1 MSRPTGSRA
10 GIDVVLPVSEFPD
23 WLNPIFVRDL
33 RQGLRA
39 SFFVWA
45 FVLLQSLAFVAAL
58 AEWAMAQLF
67 GGGGGGPIFAGAF
80 PVVTTLIFGFF
91 LPFSLFNSLQPE
103 LGRGRNAELL
113 LTSRLTRWQIVRG
126 KLLVATTLSALL
138 LVSLLPYFLIR
149 YFLGGVELIG
159 LIAEMLGLLVA
170 NAAMSAIV
178 IGASAFSSHIVRFV
192 VIFLLMSFHSMTA
205 AAYAIRGSITGLPT
219 SFFTLD
225 AFAGQTLAS
234 ILFMILCLQL
244 GRAKLQT
251 SRHAIDPLAKVLVFI
266 FLTPIAHGIIVAS
279 GGPLPAILLLSLML
293 AGALLFDRDRPVK
306 KELKLSPEQPPY

>member
-1 MSRPTGSRA
+1 MSHSTGSRA
-10 GIDVVLPVSEFPD
+10 GIDVVLSVSEFPD
-23 WLNPIFVRDL
+23 WLSPIFVRDL

-45 FVLLQSLAFVAAL
+45 FVLLQSLALVAAM

-67 GGGGGGPIFAGAF
+67 SASGPIFAGAF
-80 PVVTTLIFGFF
+80 PVVTALIFGFF

-138 LVSLLPYFLIR
+138 LVSLFPYFLIR

-159 LIAEMLGLLVA
+159 LIAEMLNLLVA

-205 AAYAIRGSITGLPT
+205 AAYAIRSSITGLRT
-219 SFFTLD
+219 SFFILD

-234 ILFMILCLQL
+234 ILFVILCLQL

-251 SRHAIDPLAKVLVFI
+251 SRHVIDTAAKVMVFI
-266 FLTPIAHGIIVAS
+266 FLTPIAHGIIVAT
-279 GGPLPAILLLSLML
+279 GGPLPAILLLCLML

>member
-1 MSRPTGSRA
+1 MSHSTGSRA
-10 GIDVVLPVSEFPD
+10 GIDVVLSVSEFPD
-23 WLNPIFVRDL
+23 WLSPIFVRDL

-45 FVLLQSLAFVAAL
+45 FVLLQSLALVAAM

-67 GGGGGGPIFAGAF
+67 RASGPIFAGAF
-80 PVVTTLIFGFF
+80 PVVTALIFGFF

-138 LVSLLPYFLIR
+138 LVSLFPYFLIR

-159 LIAEMLGLLVA
+159 LIAEMLTLLIA
-170 NAAMSAIV
+170 NATMNAIV

-205 AAYAIRGSITGLPT
+205 AAYALRWGFAGAIPGGSILT
-219 SFFTLD
+219 D
-225 AFAGQTLAS
+225 FAAQGLAS
-234 ILFMILCLQL
+234 ALFVILCLQL
-244 GRAKLQT
+244 GRARLQST
-251 SRHAIDPLAKVLVFI
+251 RQIVDPVAKVLVFA
-266 FLTPIAHGIIVAS
+266 FLAPIAHGIIVAH
-279 GGPLPAILLLSLML
+279 GGPLPAILLLCLML